1 MREILFRGKRLDCGA
16 WVYGSLVTYKDGA
29 AFIYYPWLGDDTV
42 VKRAVDPS
50 TLGQYAGLKD
60 KCGKRIFEGDIVD
73 GDEFNPDNDGYGV
86 IGWDD
91 GAFTVS
97 NKYIIGTFH
106 ENFYGAEFT
115 IIGNIHDNPG
125 LMEVE

>member
-1 MREILFRGKRLDCGA
+1 MREILFRGKSRISRTWVVGDFLHEFIDWGA
-16 WVYGSLVTYKDGA
+16 VIKSSSTGYHA
-29 AFIYYPWLGDDTV
+29 I
-42 VKRAVDPS
+42 DPS
-50 TLGQYAGLKD
+50 TVGQFTGLQD
-60 KCGKRIFEGDIVD
+60 KNGKRIFEGDIVE

-97 NKYIIGTFH
+97 NEYTIGTFH

-115 IIGNIHDNPG
+115 VIGNIHDDPD
-125 LMEVE
+125 LLEVK